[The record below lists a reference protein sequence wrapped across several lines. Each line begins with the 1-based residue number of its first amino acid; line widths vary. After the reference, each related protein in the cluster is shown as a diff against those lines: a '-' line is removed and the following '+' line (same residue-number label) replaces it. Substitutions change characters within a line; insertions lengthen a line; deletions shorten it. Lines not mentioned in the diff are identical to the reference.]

1 LVRIAFTL
9 TVMSISSASEMATFV
24 SADAMQA
31 IYFRAFLEDE
41 RRHLVAEIAKREA
54 EVMKRTEAGQ
64 RSALGRLR
72 TQTRAVEAELRHVDR
87 LIQGLVGRFADR

>member
-1 LVRIAFTL
+1 
-9 TVMSISSASEMATFV
+9 MSISGASEVATFV

-41 RRHLVAEIAKREA
+41 RRQLVAEIAKREA

-72 TQTRAVEAELRHVDR
+72 AQTRAVEAELRYVDR
-87 LIQGLVGRFADR
+87 LIQGLAGRFTDR

>member
-1 LVRIAFTL
+1 
-9 TVMSISSASEMATFV
+9 MSISSASEVATFV

-41 RRHLVAEIAKREA
+41 RRQLVAEIAKREA

-72 TQTRAVEAELRHVDR
+72 TQTRAVEAELRYVDR